1 MSKRDDPQLRVRIPQ
16 DLKDALDKIALK
28 NDRTLTAEI
37 TRRLRDSLESEG
49 VIPTPHQK
57 TS

>member
-16 DLKDALDKIALK
+16 ELKEALEKIAAK

-37 TRRLRDSLESEG
+37 NRRLKGSLEDEG
-49 VIPTPHQK
+49 VIF
-57 TS
+57 SGS